1 MIINAL
7 LIAIREIRRNLMRS
21 FLTVIGIVIGVAAVV
36 TMVTLGRGATE
47 TVKQQISKMGNNLL
61 ILRPGQGW
69 GWGGSPLFSLDDV
82 DAVRDQVPGI
92 ASVAPFISNNAT
104 VVYQDESRTYDVQGT
119 TENYFNIANWKLSLG
134 RFFTDAELAE
144 SAPVCVIGETIRK
157 QLFGEGVDP
166 VGSKIRVKNMTLE
179 VIGVTAVKGQGGFG
193 DDMDDN
199 MMTPYTTIIHRLSG
213 RQGGK
218 AFNQVMISGQ
228 QGYPTAHIVADVA
241 ALMRERR
248 KITANEEDDFNVF
261 DSQQLAEV
269 IAVVADTHAAHIEN
283 RAFAGRSGESNIF
296 CASVLTDNRDR
307 TRDHII
313 ALTNRTHEIDI
324 TERAWNFSGS
334 RGGRMF
340 FRNFARRCACRRASV
355 GEKRFALHRQS
366 VRRGLSKPE
375 RRHVIAVTRLFSR
388 VFDRE
393 FNEALSFCVR
403 SLRMRRRA
411 LHQSNRCENFA
422 HTRGVVRRQQNCFET
437 ALKRCTHRFS
447 IRAICDQYGVDRR
460 IDATEGRG
468 YRRKIEAFRMRV
480 HKDGAHRINRNVGR
494 SKRKCGVEVRRNFN
508 ANVCNVTQELRD
520 VQLQSAF
527 HDEDARRVRCT
538 TLCVT
543 ARGNWS
549 A

>member
-69 GWGGSPLFSLDDV
+69 GWGGAPLFSLDDV

-269 IAVVADTHAAHIEN
+269 ISSSTKVMTSLLGAVAGVSLLVGGIGIMNIMLVSVTERTREIGIRLAIGARAREVLLQFLVEAVTLSCIGGVTGIALAYGLCDTLAGVVGAPFLFDPKIN
-283 RAFAGRSGESNIF
+283 IIAFA
-296 CASVLTDNRDR
+296 
-307 TRDHII
+307 
-313 ALTNRTHEIDI
+313 
-324 TERAWNFSGS
+324 FSAAIGILF
-334 RGGRMF
+334 GFMP
-340 FRNFARRCACRRASV
+340 ARRAAS
-355 GEKRFALHRQS
+355 LD
-366 VRRGLSKPE
+366 P
-375 RRHVIAVTRLFSR
+375 
-388 VFDRE
+388 
-393 FNEALSFCVR
+393 
-403 SLRMRRRA
+403 
-411 LHQSNRCENFA
+411 
-422 HTRGVVRRQQNCFET
+422 
-437 ALKRCTHRFS
+437 
-447 IRAICDQYGVDRR
+447 
-460 IDATEGRG
+460 IDA
-468 YRRKIEAFRMRV
+468 
-480 HKDGAHRINRNVGR
+480 
-494 SKRKCGVEVRRNFN
+494 
-508 ANVCNVTQELRD
+508 LR
-520 VQLQSAF
+520 
-527 HDEDARRVRCT
+527 HE
-538 TLCVT
+538 
-543 ARGNWS
+543 
-549 A
+549 